1 MFTESVILSI
11 ITVLGGGGL
20 ALGKRYIEGKAATE
34 IEQIKSRAEVLEKR
48 LRLEEE
54 DNIELREEIHQL
66 EKDIEALERKIE
78 EWKRKFW
85 KLEIDAQELRM
96 VFLKAMEKSDIP
108 TDQLEVLMQ
117 RIKDD
122 A

>member
-1 MFTESVILSI
+1 MFTESIILSI

-34 IEQIKSRAEVLEKR
+34 IEQIKSRAEILEKR
-48 LRLEEE
+48 LRLEES

-66 EKDIEALERKIE
+66 EKDIEGLERKIE

-85 KLEIDAQELRM
+85 RLEIDAQELRM
-96 VFLKAMEKSDIP
+96 IFLKAMEKADIS
-108 TDQLEVLMQ
+108 TDQFEALIQ
-117 RIKDD
+117 RIKEND
-122 A
+122 

>member
-11 ITVLGGGGL
+11 ITVLGGGSL

-54 DNIELREEIHQL
+54 DNIELRDEIHKL
-66 EKDIEALERKIE
+66 EQDIAALERKIE

-85 KLEIDAQELRM
+85 RLEIDAQELKM

-108 TDQLEVLMQ
+108 TDQFEALIQ

-122 A
+122 G